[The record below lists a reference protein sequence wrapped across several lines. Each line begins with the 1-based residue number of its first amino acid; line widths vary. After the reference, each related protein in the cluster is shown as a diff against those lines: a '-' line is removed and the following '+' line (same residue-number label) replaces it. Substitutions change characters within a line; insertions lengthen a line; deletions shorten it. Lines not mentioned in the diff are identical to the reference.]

1 MSQLLVF
8 TGFALT
14 YDNLGTPI
22 AISDADLRLV
32 KDDLAAL
39 TFSYTQVGGVPAD
52 DIPEATISTN
62 AEAAGLNFSAVDL
75 NADFDQVSIGTV
87 SWDNDANEALA
98 LVLTDGST
106 DYIFQLAT
114 LQGEELPNIF
124 GFEEANQQDPL
135 AAFIAFEASI
145 SGTGAATGDFAPGTQ
160 IDGLDLSYSG
170 QEGSSDDD
178 LLNGDDRG
186 TFLGGGDG
194 NDTIFGNGGD
204 DVIFG
209 DAGSDELYGGNGDDL
224 LDASG
229 GSSASQ
235 GSGDI
240 VLPGRGTDTVVGH
253 QELYEGGGGITLSF
267 SDISGE
273 GGLVIT
279 SGPDGTGTVTGAS
292 GNTTVFDTD
301 FTYVNFI
308 DGSQDGDTITGSD
321 DDQFEGFAGLGGAD
335 EIAGGDGFDVAFYN
349 FEADFFGG
357 NYANSDGNGTIGI
370 IADLASNQVTDTQ
383 GNNDTLTG
391 IEEIQATN
399 ERDILSATGASAGI
413 IFHGLGGNDTITGSG
428 FDDELVG
435 GDDDDTMSGV
445 GGNDTLLGGDGN
457 DLLNGGL
464 NNDRLLGGEGVD
476 TLNGGDGDDVLID
489 RVGATNTFNG
499 GAGEDRVVSG
509 DGIDIVSGGS
519 ERDVIK
525 TYGGADEI
533 NGDGGDDVILS
544 GDGHDIV
551 YGGDNDDV
559 IKTGLGNDTVYGG
572 EGNDII
578 YGWRGDDELY
588 GGAGDDVIRGDFDG
602 DIIEGGAGNDR
613 LVGAPGRDTF
623 IFRDGF
629 EEDRILD
636 FTDRSDLLDFSQH
649 TGVGSIDDLSITQVS
664 TNVVITDG
672 LGGRVVLADTDI
684 ADISETDFIFS
695 IA

>member
-1 MSQLLVF
+1 MISQAEQYLLELVNRARLDPQAEADRYGIDLNQGLNAATITSDAKQVLAPNEKLELASQLHSLWMLDTNVF
-8 TGFALT
+8 SHTGDGGST
-14 YDNLGTPI
+14 
-22 AISDADLRLV
+22 LR
-32 KDDLAAL
+32 
-39 TFSYTQVGGVPAD
+39 QR
-52 DIPEATISTN
+52 
-62 AEAAGLNFSAVDL
+62 AEAAGYTLSGSWRLGENIAWSGTTGTLN
-75 NADFDQVSIGTV
+75 
-87 SWDNDANEALA
+87 
-98 LVLTDGST
+98 
-106 DYIFQLAT
+106 
-114 LQGEELPNIF
+114 
-124 GFEEANQQDPL
+124 L
-135 AAFIAFEASI
+135 AA
-145 SGTGAATGDFAPGTQ
+145 Q
-160 IDGLDLSYSG
+160 IDVHHQGLFLSSGHRQNLLDDHFREIGIAQEAGQFLYSG
-170 QEGSSDDD
+170 QNYDASMLTEKFGKSGSNIFITGVVYDD
-178 LLNGDDRG
+178 LDEDYFFSVGEGRSNA
-186 TFLGGGDG
+186 TF
-194 NDTIFGNGGD
+194 T
-204 DVIFG
+204 VRSASSVSA
-209 DAGSDELYGGNGDDL
+209 DAGGYSIAVSPR
-224 LDASG
+224 DAVTVSISYQG
-229 GSSASQ
+229 FQ
-235 GSGDI
+235 GSLSIMPEGENTKVDLVDGERVLLSKSATLLTGIAEATLLGIEDIDLQGSMASDVLTGNSGDN
-240 VLPGRGTDTVVGH
+240 VV
-253 QELYEGGGGITLSF
+253 I
-267 SDISGE
+267 
-273 GGLVIT
+273 
-279 SGPDGTGTVTGAS
+279 GAS
-292 GNTTVFDTD
+292 GN
-301 FTYVNFI
+301 
-308 DGSQDGDTITGSD
+308 
-321 DDQFEGFAGLGGAD
+321 
-335 EIAGGDGFDVAFYN
+335 DVIY
-349 FEADFFGG
+349 
-357 NYANSDGNGTIGI
+357 
-370 IADLASNQVTDTQ
+370 
-383 GNNDTLTG
+383 
-391 IEEIQATN
+391 
-399 ERDILSATGASAGI
+399 
-413 IFHGLGGNDTITGSG
+413 
-428 FDDELVG
+428 
-435 GDDDDTMSGV
+435 
-445 GGNDTLLGGDGN
+445 GGDGN

-672 LGGRVVLADTDI
+672 DGGRVVLANTDI